1 MNIDIQSLF
10 RDILETPEQRQ
21 QRELAETTLRSREMT
36 RNITSR
42 YAAPFAGM
50 VPGFL
55 SNVNRATTGLGS
67 ALGLDMRSTSE
78 KAQEALSGLE
88 LTDPQSVQ
96 NTVQMLRNVGL
107 GSQAAQ
113 ILRMSTQAIQEQ
125 ESTKRQAKIDQL
137 AIDAAEQQVESQ
149 QRYREIGASQ
159 LEGTKYDNYVEG
171 IRNGSVPIERMELF
185 LDEINEEVDPIKL
198 DLITVLDK
206 DGRYLPLH
214 SDGYGN
220 YFALD
225 GSNINP
231 NIIDRPVDVNYTGDA
246 RDLGNATERQMENL
260 LNTKSATM
268 VAIGETINLI
278 NDLQD
283 SPNANTAIAKLSG
296 NVADIGQEMRA
307 LFPALNENLIN
318 LNSYSG
324 YFDELNIQSQE
335 TRSKIFGL
343 ALRVAAA
350 TGLGSGRSLTD
361 KDIENALRMI
371 GANRSDPGAI
381 INNLES
387 IIDRLENAYQIQYEV
402 VTGNPFTFNLDPR
415 SATESSSV
423 AQPGDSGTD
432 LGDGV
437 FLN

>member
-1 MNIDIQSLF
+1 
-10 RDILETPEQRQ
+10 
-21 QRELAETTLRSREMT
+21 MT
-36 RNITSR
+36 RNITNR

-113 ILRMSTQAIQEQ
+113 ILGMSTQAIQEQ
-125 ESTKRQAKIDQL
+125 EQAKRKATIDQL

-335 TRSKIFGL
+335 MRSKMFGL

-350 TGLGSGRSLTD
+350 TGLGTGRSLTD

>member
-335 TRSKIFGL
+335 MRSKMFGL

-350 TGLGSGRSLTD
+350 TGLGTGRSLTD

>member
-36 RNITSR
+36 RNITNR

-335 TRSKIFGL
+335 MRSKMFGL

-350 TGLGSGRSLTD
+350 TGLGTGRSLTD

>member
-350 TGLGSGRSLTD
+350 TGLGTGRSLTD